1 MVMARGYI
9 LVLRSPDPGHHVYCV
24 IEYTEGEMEELGKES
39 YWHLQVIDL
48 ICLITDC
55 LQQV

>member
-1 MVMARGYI
+1 MARGYI